1 MDKIVKVEEK
11 DGIVDIYIEKTEEPF
26 IIENRITITK
36 TGVLFD
42 EYQNCKPGNV

>member
-1 MDKIVKVEEK
+1 MDKIVYVEEK
-11 DGIVDIYIEKTEEPF
+11 DGVMDIYIERIKEPV

-42 EYQNCKPGNV
+42 EIKDTENE